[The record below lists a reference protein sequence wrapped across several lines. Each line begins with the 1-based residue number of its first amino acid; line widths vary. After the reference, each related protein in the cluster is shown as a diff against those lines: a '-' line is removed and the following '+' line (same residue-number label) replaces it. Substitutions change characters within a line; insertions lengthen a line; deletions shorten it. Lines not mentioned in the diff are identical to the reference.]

1 MAGSEY
7 GEAETGR
14 DHSSAQLP
22 KPCSLGFFIKIKCAV
37 VLFESVAGEWGAV
50 SFAGGG

>member
-7 GEAETGR
+7 GEAETSR
-14 DHSSAQLP
+14 DHASTQLP

-37 VLFESVAGEWGAV
+37 VLLEGASVEWGAV